1 MKLLPIGIQS
11 FADLRSS
18 GYLYVDKT
26 EDIHRLITSGKIFF
40 LSRPRRFGKSL
51 LISTLDAIFAAQKE
65 LFEGLYI
72 YERWDWTQ
80 QHPVVRLDWSLISHA
95 SAEMME
101 RTSLAFLNTIAEKNQ
116 ITLTAQYAPDC
127 FYELIDRLHAKTGQ
141 KVVVLIDE
149 YDMPIL
155 DAMDASFETRDGIR
169 KFLQSFY
176 KVLKG
181 ADDHLRF
188 VFLTGVSKFSKVSIF
203 SGLNNLNDITLD
215 AKFATICGY
224 TQSELEFYFEEHI
237 QAMTGEE
244 LGAREDVLTLIRDW
258 YNGYSWDGLS
268 SVYNPYSTLLLF
280 TEKKTGNYWFSS
292 GTPTF
297 LVHLIKER
305 NDVEKLLEPVAA
317 SSTGFDSADPET
329 MDTVQLLFQTGYLTV
344 KKVEK
349 DPFTQTTDYLLDIP
363 NQEVRQSLTANLFA
377 GYAGSSVS
385 DIQLMSGRLCRQLI
399 EGDGDGFQKSMQE
412 MFAHIPYQ
420 LHIPREAYYH
430 SLLLLWLKLL
440 GFEVQGEIATNVGR
454 IDAVW
459 TWQNHAVVAELK
471 YLPLSAD
478 KVPTQKTLSKH
489 LDQAM
494 AQIHDRR
501 YYERYQGHQITLA
514 AIVFAGKAIASRL
527 TQLPPQQQK

>member
-11 FADLRSS
+11 CADVRSN

-26 EDIHRLITSGKIFF
+26 EDIYRLITSGKTFF

-51 LISTLDAIFAAQKE
+51 LISTLDAIFAGQKE

-72 YERWDWTQ
+72 YDKWDWIQ
-80 QHPVVRLDWSLISHA
+80 QHPVIRLDWSRVSHE
-95 SAEMME
+95 SAEMMK
-101 RTSLAFLNTIAEKNQ
+101 RTSWAFLKTIAENNQ
-116 ITLTAQYAPDC
+116 LTLKKEDAPDC
-127 FYELIDRLHAKTGQ
+127 FYELIEQLHCKTGQ

-155 DAMDASFETRDGIR
+155 DAMDETFETRDETR

-176 KVLKG
+176 KILKA

-215 AKFATICGY
+215 AQFATICGY
-224 TQSELEFYFEEHI
+224 TQAELESYFEEHI
-237 QAMTGEE
+237 QAMTGNKW
-244 LGAREDVLTLIRDW
+244 GAREDVLTRIRDW
-258 YNGYSWDGLS
+258 YNGYSWDAET
-268 SVYNPYSTLLLF
+268 SVYNPFSTLLLF
-280 TEKKTGNYWFSS
+280 YKKDFKNYWFAS

-297 LVHLIKER
+297 LVNLIKER
-305 NDVEKLLEPVAA
+305 NEVEKLLEPVSA
-317 SSTGFDSADPET
+317 SSTGFDSADPEV

-344 KKVEK
+344 KKVETA
-349 DPFTQTTDYLLDIP
+349 PFENTTDYVLGIP

-377 GYAGSSVS
+377 GYAGYSVS
-385 DIQLMSGRLCRQLI
+385 DTHLMSNRLRLQLL
-399 EGDGDGFQKSMQE
+399 DGDEEGFRKSMQE
-412 MFAHIPYQ
+412 MFAHIPYH

-440 GFEVQGEIATNVGR
+440 GFEVQGEISTNIGR

-459 TWQNHAVVAELK
+459 TWKNHAVVAELK
-471 YLPLSAD
+471 YLPLPAEKS
-478 KVPTQKTLSKH
+478 PSPKTLSKH
-489 LDQAM
+489 LDEAM
-494 AQIHDRR
+494 GQIRDRR
-501 YYERYQGHQITLA
+501 YYERYQGYQVTLA
-514 AIVFAGKAIASRL
+514 AIVFAGKEIACRL
-527 TQLPPQQQK
+527 IRI